1 MYVTLCPEC
10 DTSFK
15 VSDEQLAQAN
25 GWVRCG
31 RCGAVFDGL
40 LQIKKAQAMA
50 EEAGLP
56 AVAESSSAQTA
67 EVPHVSDSPF
77 GVAQAELPPESHRT
91 LWVVLAAGLALLLVC
106 QFLLL
111 QRERLAA
118 EEPALK
124 PFLTALCVPFR
135 CQVDWPSDPDYVKI
149 ENSSFNEATGGY
161 VLQARIKSTQLYSVA
176 MPSLELTLTDYQ
188 DQVVIRKVFSPEQMS
203 LDDHLG
209 AMRDAKVTL
218 NFSIDP
224 ELKSRVSGYRAVIFY
239 P

>member
-31 RCGAVFDGL
+31 RCGGVFDGL
-40 LQIKKAQAMA
+40 LQIKKAQAQKA
-50 EEAGLP
+50 QDELP
-56 AVAESSSAQTA
+56 IAPGDVTGSPTITHEVA
-67 EVPHVSDSPF
+67 DSPF
-77 GVAQAELPPESHRT
+77 GVTPEPLPLESHRT
-91 LWVVLAAGLALLLVC
+91 LWVVFASFLTLVMVS
-106 QFLLL
+106 QLLLL

-118 EEPALK
+118 EEPAIK
-124 PFLTALCVPFR
+124 PFLKALCVPFR
-135 CQVDWPSDPDYVKI
+135 CQVGWPSDPDYVKI
-149 ENSSFNEATGGY
+149 ENSSFNEAAGGY
-161 VLQARIKSTQLYSVA
+161 TLQARIKNTQLYSVG

-188 DQVVIRKVFSPEQMS
+188 DQVVVRKVFSPEDMQ

-209 AMRDAKVTL
+209 AMRDTKVSL
-218 NFSIDP
+218 SFAIEPS
-224 ELKSRVSGYRAVIFY
+224 LKPRVSGYRAVIFY